1 MRLSRSASIR
11 TSASPSG
18 ARWPGASSPVN
29 TSRNQAFPEGSRLAN
44 ATPFESAPI
53 ANREQAW
60 QTLEVMQEIARQRN
74 ASVAQVA
81 LNWLRTRPGI
91 TSLVIGATKL
101 AQLEDNL
108 AALNWTLSDEG
119 RRRSSTA

>member
-29 TSRNQAFPEGSRLAN
+29 TPRNQAFPEGSRLAN

-53 ANREQAW
+53 ANREQA
-60 QTLEVMQEIARQRN
+60 
-74 ASVAQVA
+74 
-81 LNWLRTRPGI
+81 
-91 TSLVIGATKL
+91 
-101 AQLEDNL
+101 
-108 AALNWTLSDEG
+108 
-119 RRRSSTA
+119 RRLWK